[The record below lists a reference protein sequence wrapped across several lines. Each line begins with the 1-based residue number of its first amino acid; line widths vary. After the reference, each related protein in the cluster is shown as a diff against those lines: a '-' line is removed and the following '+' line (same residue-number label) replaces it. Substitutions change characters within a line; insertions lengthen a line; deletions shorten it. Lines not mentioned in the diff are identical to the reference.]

1 MTEKELRHKRFNE
14 LLKKIPVS
22 GVTQFRDAGQRL
34 DWLEENLCCARSTAR
49 QWCMVKAS
57 RAIPASK
64 LRIMERI
71 MERILCSDTAG

>member
-34 DWLEENLCCARSTAR
+34 DWLEENLCCARPTAR

-57 RAIPASK
+57 HAIPASK

-71 MERILCSDTAG
+71 LCSGTAGAG